1 MTPKQYLSQARHLDA
16 MINCRLREI
25 DYWRELSVSISQGKF
40 DGMPHGKGQAPDAA
54 FVACIERIDEAEKD
68 VAGKVA
74 KLIDKR
80 EEIGRQIG
88 LLPSREEQLVL
99 RSRYIDGYTWDEIAA
114 ILNVSTRT
122 VQRIHGSALK
132 NFSMPE

>member
-1 MTPKQYLSQARHLDA
+1 MTPKQYLGQARHLDA

-40 DGMPHGKGQAPDAA
+40 DGMPHGSAQTPDAA
-54 FVACIERIDEAEKD
+54 FVACIERIDEAERD

-80 EEIGRQIG
+80 EEIGRQIS
-88 LLPSREEQLVL
+88 LLPSREEQIVL